1 MLARSNLSDRRQR
14 VPTRGV
20 AVPVSKFA
28 GSIIAAT
35 TLLVASCSSSQTA
48 SDQQRP
54 LTEADGF
61 GQPADALVASRM
73 IEIDANDDFSFGPD
87 AVDVKLGETVTF
99 SVTNTGKVAHE
110 FTLGP
115 TDVQLE
121 HKMEMTEMGDMEMTD
136 EPNAISVAAGETAK
150 LTWEFTN
157 ADPLLFGCHIPGHYD
172 AGMVGDINV
181 QPSS

>member
-1 MLARSNLSDRRQR
+1 M
-14 VPTRGV
+14 
-20 AVPVSKFA
+20 PVSRCA
-28 GSIIAAT
+28 VYIIAAT
-35 TLLVASCSSSQTA
+35 SLIVAGCSSSQTA

-54 LTEADGF
+54 PAEADGF
-61 GQPADALVASRM
+61 GQPADGLVASRM

-99 SVTNTGKVAHE
+99 SVTNTGKVPHE

-115 TDVQLE
+115 ADVQLE
-121 HKMEMTEMGDMEMTD
+121 HNKEMTKMGDMEMTD
-136 EPNAISVAAGETAK
+136 EPNAISLAAGETAK